1 MPHPGA
7 GLLWPLRWKDNTGSL
22 FCKLTKFSKLNCTTD
37 IVIQHN
43 SFDSFHF
50 QATCD
55 GLFSEILAILQYVLI
70 HIYVW
75 FENTKEIWSPQ
86 RPLALSICPLWK
98 NALMIFFTFI
108 SSPFGDTMGDKEQI
122 GERLCSSWW
131 NYTEEAVSVGNLVWN
146 ESWWPQMG
154 THINVQ
160 LR

>member
-22 FCKLTKFSKLNCTTD
+22 FCKLTKFSKLNCTSD

-55 GLFSEILAILQYVLI
+55 GLFSEILTSSHTFLCL
-70 HIYVW
+70 VW
-75 FENTKEIWSPQ
+75 KYKRNLVSTETTCTVY
-86 RPLALSICPLWK
+86 LLSLEECTHY
-98 NALMIFFTFI
+98 FFTFI
-108 SSPFGDTMGDKEQI
+108 ISPFGDTVGDKGQI

-131 NYTEEAVSVGNLVWN
+131 NCTEEAVRVGNLVWN

-154 THINVQ
+154 TRMWLINVQ